1 MSGNT
6 EKLMTVMEKIANS
19 GLSDSKVT
27 FLLLTFI
34 GDDDVRSDAFIEFFN
49 RHGKSHLG
57 VPIE

>member
-1 MSGNT
+1 
-6 EKLMTVMEKIANS
+6 MEKIANS